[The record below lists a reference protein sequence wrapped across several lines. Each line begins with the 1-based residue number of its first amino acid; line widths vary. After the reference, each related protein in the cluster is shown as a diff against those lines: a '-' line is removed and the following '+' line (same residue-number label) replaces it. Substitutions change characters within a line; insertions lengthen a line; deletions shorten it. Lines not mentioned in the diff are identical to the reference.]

1 MDNPENN
8 MRLFLKRLRAR
19 LRPLDPAARFP
30 IEEGWQQLKTRI
42 DAAENGEDTVQE
54 LHEERRR
61 RTWVFPMKLG
71 YAAAV
76 VLILLTG
83 GIYWFQHSR
92 RAQGQANPMDGV
104 AHGKPGKGE
113 KAILPPS
120 RGIQLTLSDGRKI
133 PIGQRQTL
141 TEQGGVAIRTD
152 SGKVE
157 YQVDQGPTPDA
168 TPGELAYNTLDVPR
182 GNKARITLP
191 DGTRV
196 WINAASRMKY
206 PTAFRGA
213 LREVQL
219 DGEAYFEI
227 NPDAEHPFI
236 VHAGKMDIKV
246 LGTAFNV
253 NTFEPTFFTTL
264 VQGKVSV
271 KGKADEMILSPGE
284 QAALNTASGDVR
296 KMSVNTADFTGW
308 KDDHLFIGNCSFEKI
323 VELLGREFDYD
334 ILLADPSLKQ
344 YHFTID
350 LPAPK
355 NLQEVLE
362 HICNTREGI
371 QFSITGRI
379 VIISRTE
386 GH

>member
-1 MDNPENN
+1 MDKQENN
-8 MRLFLKRLRAR
+8 IRLFLKRLRAR
-19 LRPLDPAARFP
+19 MRPLDPEARFP
-30 IEEGWQQLKTRI
+30 IEEGWKQLQMRI
-42 DAAENGEDTVQE
+42 DAGD
-54 LHEERRR
+54 EEEEVKGGAR
-61 RTWVFPMKLG
+61 VFPMRYG

-83 GIYWFQHSR
+83 GIYWWL
-92 RAQGQANPMDGV
+92 RAGREQGPAGSEV
-104 AHGKPGKGE
+104 AHGQPGKSE

-120 RGIQLTLSDGRKI
+120 RSVELTLSDGRKVAV
-133 PIGQRQTL
+133 GQRQTL
-141 TEQGGVAIRTD
+141 AEQGGVAIHTD

-157 YQVDQGPTPDA
+157 YQPNQGAMANA
-168 TPGELAYNTLDVPR
+168 TPGEMAYNTLEVPR
-182 GNKARITLP
+182 GNKARIVLP

-196 WINAASRMKY
+196 WINAASKIKY

-213 LREVQL
+213 LREVEL
-219 DGEAYFEI
+219 TGEAYFEV
-227 NPDAEHPFI
+227 NQDEEHPFI
-236 VHAGKMDIKV
+236 VHAGKMDIRV

-253 NTFEPTFFTTL
+253 NTFEPSYYTTL
-264 VQGKVSV
+264 VHGKVSV
-271 KGKADEMILSPGE
+271 KGRADEMVLSPGE
-284 QAALNTASGDVR
+284 QAALNTVNGDIK
-296 KMSVNTADFTGW
+296 KMPVNTADFTAW
-308 KDDHLFIGNCSFEKI
+308 KDDHLYIGNCSFDKM

-344 YHFTID
+344 FHFTID

-371 QFSITGRI
+371 QFSITGRT